1 MQRHM
6 TRHILRFA
14 FVGIF
19 SGLCASVAGAQT
31 PAPTPRTMKTATGQL
46 GASINNAGL
55 QQSFDLALRRDT
67 RALGGT
73 VAATPAGVRIGGW
86 VELTPVRF
94 FVLKA
99 GAESGQY
106 FGTFHSLTSF
116 ASRLDTFDPDARK
129 ARDAASAGRTT
140 KLYVA
145 PTLQVRAGRFAAR
158 STLSL
163 ERWSSTVSG
172 PIFYE
177 PTRDTLLATDGD
189 DITSLTTVVLYQ
201 RPLDGGGQFM
211 VGPIHSVTR
220 VHGDRLNQIQ
230 KVGAVAIHQM
240 SGHHL
245 GLVRPSL
252 SAQAAYYM
260 DDPHKHGQWSGALA
274 IGFSL
279 GRRR

>member
-1 MQRHM
+1 M
-6 TRHILRFA
+6 TCHIIGFA
-14 FVGIF
+14 FVGMSF
-19 SGLCASVAGAQT
+19 GLCASTAEAQT
-31 PAPTPRTMKTATGQL
+31 SPVAPVTMKTATGQL

-55 QQSFDLALRRDT
+55 QQSFDLALRRDK

-86 VELTPVRF
+86 IELTPVRF

-99 GAESGQY
+99 GVESGQY

-116 ASRLDTFDPDARK
+116 ESRLNAFDPDSRK
-129 ARDAASAGRTT
+129 ARDAASSGRTT
-140 KLYVA
+140 KLYVS
-145 PTLQVRAGRFAAR
+145 PTLQARAGRFAAR
-158 STLSL
+158 SSVSL
-163 ERWSSTVSG
+163 ERWSSSTSG
-172 PIFYE
+172 PLFYE

-201 RPLDGGGQFM
+201 RPRDGGGQFM
-211 VGPIHSVTR
+211 IGPIHSITR

-230 KVGAVAIHQM
+230 KIGAVAIHQM

-260 DDPHKHGQWSGALA
+260 DDPNKHGQWSGALA